1 MIDLDKAI
9 KKALGTGKVDFGANN
24 ALKNIKTGKT
34 KMVVL
39 AANCPK
45 KIRDD
50 MENYSRLSGVPLVMY
65 KGTSTDLATLCEK
78 PFIISALSIKEPGD
92 SEILRV
98 TEAESEEEHG
108 GAE

>member
-1 MIDLDKAI
+1 
-9 KKALGTGKVDFGANN
+9 
-24 ALKNIKTGKT
+24 
-34 KMVVL
+34 MVVL
-39 AANCPK
+39 ATNCPET
-45 KIRDD
+45 IRDAI
-50 MENYSRLSGVPLVMY
+50 ENYSQLARVPLVRY

>member
-9 KKALGTGKVDFGANN
+9 KTALRTGKVEFGANN
-24 ALKNIKTGKT
+24 ALKNAKTGKT

-39 AANCPK
+39 ATNCPET
-45 KIRDD
+45 IRDAI
-50 MENYSRLSGVPLVMY
+50 ENYSQLAGVPLVMY

>member
-9 KKALGTGKVDFGANN
+9 LTALRTGKVEFGANN
-24 ALKNIKTGKT
+24 ALKNVKTGKT

-39 AANCPK
+39 ASNCPET
-45 KIRDD
+45 IRAAI
-50 MENYSRLSGVPLVMY
+50 ENYSQLAGVPLIIY
-65 KGTSTDLATLCEK
+65 KGSSTDLATLCEK

-98 TEAESEEEHG
+98 TEVESEEEHG